1 MKISRQFTPSMN
13 YCKLTMQETKFL
25 IGLLENGRTSKQ
37 TFLQLLAA
45 EHLYIPTLLPKLKA
59 HAKRLKS
66 EEQLER
72 SWEAEATDDDYQ
84 QDRDGGESLRE
95 YDA

>member
-1 MKISRQFTPSMN
+1 MT

-25 IGLLENGRTSKQ
+25 VALLENAPASRQ
-37 TFLQLLAA
+37 TALQLLAA

-59 HAKRLKS
+59 HAKRLKA

-72 SWEAEATDDDYQ
+72 SWEAEATDDDYMP
-84 QDRDGGESLRE
+84 DNTGDESLRE

>member
-1 MKISRQFTPSMN
+1 VT
-13 YCKLTMQETKFL
+13 YCKLTIQETKFL
-25 IGLLENGRTSKQ
+25 VALLENDPVSRQTS
-37 TFLQLLAA
+37 LQLLAS

-59 HAKRLKS
+59 HAKRLKE

-72 SWEAEATDDDYQ
+72 SWEADATDDDYMP
-84 QDRDGGESLRE
+84 DHDGSESLRE

>member
-1 MKISRQFTPSMN
+1 VT
-13 YCKLTMQETKFL
+13 YCKLTIQETKFL
-25 IGLLENGRTSKQ
+25 VALLENAPVSRQTS
-37 TFLQLLAA
+37 LQLLAA

-59 HAKRLKS
+59 HAKRLKE

-72 SWEAEATDDDYQ
+72 SWEADATDDDYMP
-84 QDRDGGESLRE
+84 DHDGNESLRE

>member
-1 MKISRQFTPSMN
+1 MT
-13 YCKLTMQETKFL
+13 YCKLTMQETRFL
-25 IGLLENGRTSKQ
+25 VALLENAPVSRQ
-37 TFLQLLAA
+37 TALQLLAA

-59 HAKRLKS
+59 HAKRLNA

-72 SWEAEATDDDYQ
+72 SWEAEATDDDYMP
-84 QDRDGGESLRE
+84 DNAGDESLRE

>member
-1 MKISRQFTPSMN
+1 MT

-25 IGLLENGRTSKQ
+25 LALLENAPTSRQ
-37 TFLQLLAA
+37 TALQLLAA

-59 HAKRLKS
+59 HAKRLKT

-72 SWEAEATDDDYQ
+72 SWEAEATDDDYMP
-84 QDRDGGESLRE
+84 DNTGDEGLRE
-95 YDA
+95 YDT

>member
-1 MKISRQFTPSMN
+1 
-13 YCKLTMQETKFL
+13 MQETKFL
-25 IGLLENGRTSKQ
+25 VALLENAPTSKQ
-37 TFLQLLAA
+37 TSLQLLAA

-59 HAKRLKS
+59 HAKRLKE

-72 SWEAEATDDDYQ
+72 SWKADATDDDYMP
-84 QDRDGGESLRE
+84 DHHGDESLRE

>member
-1 MKISRQFTPSMN
+1 MT

-25 IGLLENGRTSKQ
+25 VALLENAPTSRQ
-37 TFLQLLAA
+37 TALQLLAA

-59 HAKRLKS
+59 HAKRLNA

-72 SWEAEATDDDYQ
+72 SWEAEATDDDYMP
-84 QDRDGGESLRE
+84 DNTGDESLRE

>member
-1 MKISRQFTPSMN
+1 ME
-13 YCKLTMQETKFL
+13 ETKFL
-25 IGLLENGRTSKQ
+25 VLLLENGTKSRQAS
-37 TFLQLLAA
+37 LQLLAA

-59 HAKRLKS
+59 HAKRLKA

-72 SWEAEATDDDYQ
+72 SWEAEATEDDYQ
-84 QDRDGGESLRE
+84 QDRDGNESLRE

>member
-1 MKISRQFTPSMN
+1 ME
-13 YCKLTMQETKFL
+13 ETKFL
-25 IGLLENGRTSKQ
+25 VLLLENGTRSRQ
-37 TFLQLLAA
+37 ASLQLLAA

-59 HAKRLKS
+59 HAKRLKA

-72 SWEAEATDDDYQ
+72 SWEAEATDDDYMP
-84 QDRDGGESLRE
+84 DHDGFESLRE